1 MRKTTINK
9 IICDFAFVMS
19 IMIIIVCIPSFS
31 VQAKE
36 QNPLYSYVDSKTDL
50 CGFVDK
56 NGKVVIDPAYDT
68 VCDFSDGLAAVQNS
82 DGKWGFIDK
91 TGKVVVP
98 LVYRMCGDFSEGLAS
113 VETEDE
119 KWGYVNTQGNI
130 VIAPEYIG
138 VSAYSEGLACVRTKS
153 GKYGKYGY
161 IDKKGKMVI
170 KSEV

>member
-68 VCDFSDGLAAVQNS
+68 VCDFSDGLQTPGVTP
-82 DGKWGFIDK
+82 FHK
-91 TGKVVVP
+91 TIRFQISLIVVP
-98 LVYRMCGDFSEGLAS
+98 SNVAFRLVISCR
-113 VETEDE
+113 
-119 KWGYVNTQGNI
+119 
-130 VIAPEYIG
+130 
-138 VSAYSEGLACVRTKS
+138 
-153 GKYGKYGY
+153 
-161 IDKKGKMVI
+161 IDIIITLKRQ
-170 KSEV
+170 

>member
-68 VCDFSDGLAAVQNS
+68 VCDFSDGWQQCRIVMEN
-82 DGKWGFIDK
+82 
-91 TGKVVVP
+91 
-98 LVYRMCGDFSEGLAS
+98 GDLLIKQ
-113 VETEDE
+113 E
-119 KWGYVNTQGNI
+119 K
-130 VIAPEYIG
+130 
-138 VSAYSEGLACVRTKS
+138 
-153 GKYGKYGY
+153 
-161 IDKKGKMVI
+161 
-170 KSEV
+170 

>member
-82 DGKWGFIDK
+82 DGKMGI
-91 TGKVVVP
+91 
-98 LVYRMCGDFSEGLAS
+98 Y
-113 VETEDE
+113 
-119 KWGYVNTQGNI
+119 
-130 VIAPEYIG
+130 
-138 VSAYSEGLACVRTKS
+138 
-153 GKYGKYGY
+153 
-161 IDKKGKMVI
+161 
-170 KSEV
+170 